1 LNNETFKYYKDYNN
15 YKSYINYKMENTTI
29 AIPVVLRE
37 QIQEFGSKG
46 EKYSEIIARLI
57 KSARERQLQDLLMD
71 ETDTI
76 SIEGALAKAKK
87 RWQ

>member
-1 LNNETFKYYKDYNN
+1 
-15 YKSYINYKMENTTI
+15 MENTTI
-29 AIPVVLRE
+29 AIPRNLKE

-46 EKYSEIIARLI
+46 EKYSEILVRLL
-57 KSARERQLQDLLMD
+57 KSAKDRQLQDLLMD

-76 SIEGALAKAKK
+76 SIEEALAKAKK